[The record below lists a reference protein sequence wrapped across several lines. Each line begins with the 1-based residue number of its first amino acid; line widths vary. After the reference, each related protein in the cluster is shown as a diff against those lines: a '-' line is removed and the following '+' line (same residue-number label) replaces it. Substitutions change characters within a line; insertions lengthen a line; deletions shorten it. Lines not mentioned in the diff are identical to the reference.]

1 MSYYNQTEKEQLL
14 STIKTLKEKL
24 SNIDANYMKLN
35 SKIVLAFGE
44 GDTIVCDNVGDIE
57 WTPQAP
63 AEEV

>member
-14 STIKTLKEKL
+14 STIKTLKEDISKI
-24 SNIDANYMKLN
+24 NTKYMKLN

-57 WTPQAP
+57 WTPAP
-63 AEEV
+63 VDEV